1 MKDKEIFGTEES
13 RERDR
18 SIDNGIYNIKAYIR
32 LKTLRFLF
40 NLLKWLN

>member
-1 MKDKEIFGTEES
+1 MKNKEIFGTEES

-18 SIDNGIYNIKAYIR
+18 SIENGIYIIKVYIR
-32 LKTLRFLF
+32 LKALRFLF